1 MLELNYSK
9 ISVKSDIVLPYKFI
23 GSTIRGAVGNEL
35 KRVVCINPTRE
46 CKGCFAKDDCLF
58 FDMYEVENPKFR
70 LKVNLGGDVDFEIFL
85 FEELALKTPYLIAA
99 IYKVLKERGISKDR
113 VKANELEIKVNDEI
127 IYNGKNFKEI
137 KRDSLSFNID
147 SFSSKV
153 HINISTPI
161 RIKENNRLVRENL
174 KLESLLRSIW
184 HRFNRLKDKTP
195 SKLPFKP
202 EYKLINKNLSFVD
215 FTRYSNRQKTKM
227 KLGGVMGFLDLEID
241 ENSYKL
247 LKLGEII
254 GVGKQVT
261 FGFGNIKVY
270 DER

>member
-184 HRFNRLKDKTP
+184 HRFNRLKNKTP

-241 ENSYKL
+241 ENSY
-247 LKLGEII
+247 EII